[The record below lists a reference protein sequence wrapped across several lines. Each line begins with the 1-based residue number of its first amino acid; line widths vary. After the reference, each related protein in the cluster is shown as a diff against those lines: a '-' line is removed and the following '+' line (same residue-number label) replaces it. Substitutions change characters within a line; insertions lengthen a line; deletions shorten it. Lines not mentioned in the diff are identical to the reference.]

1 MRNPVRRHNSA
12 STTAFAR
19 TRSSLRPSGISCETW
34 LEENFSAKRRKEFR
48 RLKARLAETGELA
61 FESLEPGEPVAP
73 WVDAFIALERAG
85 WKGRRGTAIGCDEAL
100 AAMLHKGLGRLAA
113 HGDLGF
119 WKLSLDKRPVAML
132 FAAMAGE
139 RAWLLK
145 IAHDEALARFSP
157 GALIILEATRELMAA
172 GRFSLIDSCATP
184 GHPLIEHLW
193 RERIAIADI
202 MIAAP
207 GTPHW
212 LFALLVAWDHLE
224 HVQVWH
230 VFIYVTVSG
239 VAHAIL
245 QPVRS
250 ALVANT
256 VPKEDLGNAYALQ
269 AMGVT
274 SSRFVLPA
282 VGGVLISQFGFT
294 VNFFMESA
302 MYIVL
307 ALLVIPMRTP
317 YREQAGR
324 GHHGSTFAD
333 LKEGVRYVWKDKPIM
348 QLLVLSFIPN
358 FFVQPSLHL
367 LPVFAGAVLHR
378 GPEIYGTLLSM
389 NGLAGFSATLVVASF
404 GFLLNKGLTSLL
416 VLMVSSVGVILLG
429 LSQWLPLTVLAVC
442 IMGFGQ
448 TVFRVSNNTMIQTLS
463 PDALRGRIQSIYH
476 LDHGL
481 TPLAGF
487 IIGVLADQFTPRWA
501 VTGVGL
507 ASLVLSVYFL
517 TNFRRIRQLA

>member
-1 MRNPVRRHNSA
+1 MA
-12 STTAFAR
+12 QE
-19 TRSSLRPSGISCETW
+19 TRSSRHPEHTGPSHGPRVRTFHSLRNRDYRLLWSGNLFNSGANW
-34 LEENFSAKRRKEFR
+34 LQQATVGWLMWELSHSPLLVGSVGGFRALPFLVVGPLSGVLADRFDRKK
-48 RLKARLAETGELA
+48 LVLLSQTLLAL
-61 FESLEPGEPVAP
+61 S
-73 WVDAFIALERAG
+73 
-85 WKGRRGTAIGCDEAL
+85 
-100 AAMLHKGLGRLAA
+100 GL
-113 HGDLGF
+113 
-119 WKLSLDKRPVAML
+119 
-132 FAAMAGE
+132 
-139 RAWLLK
+139 
-145 IAHDEALARFSP
+145 
-157 GALIILEATRELMAA
+157 
-172 GRFSLIDSCATP
+172 
-184 GHPLIEHLW
+184 
-193 RERIAIADI
+193 
-202 MIAAP
+202 
-207 GTPHW
+207 

-224 HVQVWH
+224 HVREWH